1 MNRLKLGVLISGRGS
16 NLQAILD
23 AVAQGQLDADVE
35 LVIANRANAAG
46 LSRAEQAGVATRVID
61 HKAYPGRAEF
71 ELALVEA
78 LREREVDWV
87 VLAGFMRILTA
98 RFIKAFPQRVLNI
111 HPSLLPCFPGL
122 DAQRQALDYGVRL
135 TGCTVH
141 LVDEGVDAGPI
152 LSQAVVPVR
161 SGDTRDSLAQR
172 LLPHEHR
179 LLVSTLQWIADGRL
193 EISSPLEDS
202 ARPEITFR
210 DVSPI
215 LGVDPQL

>member
-1 MNRLKLGVLISGRGS
+1 
-16 NLQAILD
+16 LD
-23 AVAQGQLDADVE
+23 AVAQGQLDADVA

-46 LSRAEQAGVATRVID
+46 LLRAEQAGVPTRVIE
-61 HKAYPGRAEF
+61 HKAYADRASF
-71 ELALVEA
+71 ELALVDA
-78 LREREVDWV
+78 LREREVNWV

-98 RFIKAFPQRVLNI
+98 RFLTAFPQRVVNI

-122 DAQRQALDYGVRL
+122 DAQAQALAYGVRL

-141 LVDEGVDAGPI
+141 LVDEGVDAGPV
-152 LSQAVVPVR
+152 LSQAVVPLR
-161 SGDTRDSLAQR
+161 PEDTRDSLAQR

-179 LLVSTLQWIADGRL
+179 LLVSTLQWIAEGCL
-193 EISSPLEDS
+193 EINAPSEVG

-210 DVSPI
+210 GVSPL